1 MQKLI
6 RKAGFAALMLPLL
19 ALPAMVSAQQTTPVS
34 FGVSGG
40 LSVPTGNLGD
50 AVDGGYNIAGHIW
63 LRPGSI
69 KSVVFRGDVSYDN
82 WGAKVGNLKYRAL
95 GVTANA
101 IIHPAAPNSSV
112 VPYLIGGGGFFNT
125 KSYTGTSSNENTN
138 TDLGLQVGGGIE
150 FKLSGFSTF
159 AEAKFVN
166 AFSDGN
172 NTNWI
177 PITFGIRF

>member
-1 MQKLI
+1 MHRLI
-6 RKAGFAALMLPLL
+6 RKAGLAALIAPLL
-19 ALPAMVSAQQTTPVS
+19 VLPALVSAQQTTPVS

-63 LRPGSI
+63 LQPRSI
-69 KSVVFRGDVSYDN
+69 KSVMFRGDVSYDN
-82 WGAKVGNLKYRAL
+82 WKYKRFSANYRNL

-101 IIHPAAPNSSV
+101 IIHPAVSNSSV
-112 VPYLIGGGGFFNT
+112 VPYLLGGGGFFNS
-125 KSYTGTSSNENTN
+125 KAYTTSSESSTSTN
-138 TDLGLQVGGGIE
+138 PGLQVGGGIE

-166 AFSDGN
+166 AFTDGS